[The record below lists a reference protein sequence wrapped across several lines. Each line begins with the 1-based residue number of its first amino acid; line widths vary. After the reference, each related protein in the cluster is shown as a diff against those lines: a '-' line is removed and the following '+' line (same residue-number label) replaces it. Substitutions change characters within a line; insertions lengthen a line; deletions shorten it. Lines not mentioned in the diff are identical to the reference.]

1 MNQLSGAAVWNSWF
15 FLNKLSKVLR
25 KHYKSIHKSINCPE
39 PLFGTIVFFDSESG
53 SRKKLKKRTRK
64 NIKIGLF
71 EILALIAKG
80 GPVCD
85 QRED

>member
-1 MNQLSGAAVWNSWF
+1 
-15 FLNKLSKVLR
+15 
-25 KHYKSIHKSINCPE
+25 
-39 PLFGTIVFFDSESG
+39 VFFDSESG
-53 SRKKLKKRTRK
+53 SRKKLKKNTRK
-64 NIKIGLF
+64 NIKIGMF

>member
-1 MNQLSGAAVWNSWF
+1 MGQF
-15 FLNKLSKVLR
+15 
-25 KHYKSIHKSINCPE
+25 
-39 PLFGTIVFFDSESG
+39 VFFDSESG

-64 NIKIGLF
+64 NIKIGLV